1 MGWPQIVTLMY
12 LGAIL
17 GLGLVKHGDPFP
29 RGKWNFWWFAI
40 RVVASGLVLV
50 AGGFF
55 APAAQ
60 AQEIPAE
67 AHRYKRTLIRAA
79 HGEWGLGAPVAVFA
93 AQVHQES
100 AWQPAAI
107 SRVGA
112 RGLAQFMPGTASW
125 WCELTGTAAADCQPH
140 NPTWAI
146 RSLVGYD
153 KWLYDRT
160 PVRYGE
166 FDRLWVMLR
175 AYNGGL
181 GHWQREHE
189 AAASGAVQPT
199 RAQVDAACGKA
210 RRAAVH
216 CRENLG
222 YPHRILIVLQPRYAA
237 WGPGQ

>member
-1 MGWPQIVTLMY
+1 MLALFAV
-12 LGAIL
+12 
-17 GLGLVKHGDPFP
+17 GLLFAANQHGKP
-29 RGKWNFWWFAI
+29 RTDKYNFWGAVIGAAI
-40 RVVASGLVLV
+40 QFGILF

-55 APAAQ
+55 SPCAHAQ
-60 AQEIPAE
+60 VPHESARYKLTLLRE
-67 AHRYKRTLIRAA
+67 AH
-79 HGEWGLGAPVAVFA
+79 GQWGLGAPVPAFA

-100 AWQPAAI
+100 GWRPDAV

-237 WGPGQ
+237 WGPGL